1 MIDRSAVLR
10 GFLRGL
16 LLSGALLLSAV
27 SQAEDRVADVF
38 GDWTKVCSV
47 AGDIEVC
54 QISQVVDRAESNQR
68 LFQTVI
74 GYSAESEN
82 PVMVLTAPLG
92 IFLLRGITLELTEDT
107 LMTAVVQ
114 RCTENGCLAVSALE
128 PEFVAAMKAGKEARL
143 IFGSTA
149 EQNVTV
155 PFSLMGFT
163 AAMASISPIE
173 TSAETSADAPAETPV
188 EAAP

>member
-173 TSAETSADAPAETPV
+173 TPAETPVETPV